1 MQTNDLKMIDT
12 NTLYITDAGM
22 CGAECSVLG
31 MEAGNIIERFIT
43 QIPHRFTVE
52 TKGNI
57 MFNGFS
63 FTIDDDNII
72 RDYKLISE
80 IYPEEEM

>member
-12 NTLYITDAGM
+12 NTLYLTDAGM
-22 CGAECSVLG
+22 CGAEYSVLG
-31 MEAGNIIERFIT
+31 MEVESIIERFIT

-80 IYPEEEM
+80 VYSEI